1 MRQAGSPFLAIVKGT
16 RLRLSLVYTAL
27 ALITLAIAR
36 APFDLFGAD
45 GGPGIQLA
53 AAVAGVVVGAVLAF
67 VVSRALTRPLRN
79 LADAANEIAR
89 GNLDARV
96 DVDCACDIG
105 VLADSMRGMAQSL
118 RASSARMAD
127 LADFDAA
134 TSLPRAHLLTPH
146 ADAAA
151 RPDGPGGAM
160 VMIAF
165 TNQRRIA
172 ETFGFETAEAQL
184 AAGVERLLSASPIG
198 TVEVNRARARNYAR
212 DHGRDQTRND
222 DRRHL
227 PLLARVGAQDFA
239 LLLPGVT
246 DPADLAHL
254 ASYLHVAM
262 NRPLA
267 VVGRQL
273 TATLAI
279 GIARFPEDAATGA
292 DLLRLSAL
300 ACGHAVRLSGEQ
312 KTMVYAPWMGEAVD
326 ERDMLEHELRRAID
340 SDELQVH
347 YQPKVYASDWSLSG
361 VEALVRW
368 RHTERG
374 LIMPADFIPMAEETG
389 LIVDLGLFVIDKAV
403 AQCALW
409 ARSGRLIEMSINV
422 SPAQFRHPDFSRQ
435 VLSAISRHGCPPTL
449 ITFEI
454 TETMAQ
460 TDISVMER
468 HIAPLQQAGI
478 RFAIDDF
485 GSGYSNFARLSKMRF
500 DVLKVDRSLVASL
513 ETDGS
518 AREVSRAI
526 VQLGKA
532 LGCRIVAEG
541 AETPGQVAAASTL
554 GCDEIQGFYV
564 SHPMAIEDLEAWQM
578 QRGHSNLARIVKSIF
593 GPDFGEQTQAGPETE
608 PEARRAAG

>member
-1 MRQAGSPFLAIVKGT
+1 MRQAGLLLPAIVKGT
-16 RLRLSLVYTAL
+16 GPRFFLVFAGL
-27 ALITLAIAR
+27 ALVTLAIAR
-36 APFDLFGAD
+36 APFDLFGVEAR
-45 GGPGIQLA
+45 PGFQVVA
-53 AAVAGVVVGAVLAF
+53 AAIGIACGALLAL
-67 VVSRALTRPLRN
+67 VVSRAVTRPIRS
-79 LADAANEIAR
+79 LAEAAGEIAA
-89 GNLDARV
+89 GNLDARI
-96 DVDCACDIG
+96 DVHCACDIG
-105 VLADSMRGMAQSL
+105 DLADSMRAMAASL

-134 TSLPRAHLLTPH
+134 TGLPKSHLLTPR
-146 ADAAA
+146 ADAVA
-151 RPDGPGGAM
+151 RHDGPGGAM

-165 TNQRRIA
+165 TNHRRIA
-172 ETFGFETAEAQL
+172 ETFGHETAEAQL

-198 TVEVNRARARNYAR
+198 TVEINRARARDRA
-212 DHGRDQTRND
+212 QND
-222 DRRHL
+222 RA
-227 PLLARVGAQDFA
+227 LLARVGAQDFA

-254 ASYLHVAM
+254 AGYLHMAM
-262 NRPLA
+262 NRPLPVA
-267 VVGRQL
+267 GRHL

-279 GIARFPEDAATGA
+279 GIARFPDHAATGA

-300 ACGHAVRLSGEQ
+300 ACGRAARLAGEQ
-312 KTMVYAPWMGEAVD
+312 KTTVYAPWMGEAVD
-326 ERDMLEHELRRAID
+326 ERDLLEHELRRAID
-340 SDELQVH
+340 SNELQVH

-368 RHTERG
+368 RHTDRG

-403 AQCALW
+403 AQCAEW

-422 SPAQFRHPDFSRQ
+422 SAAQFRHPDFSRH
-435 VLSAISRHGCPPTL
+435 VLSVVSRHGCPPTL
-449 ITFEI
+449 VTFEI

-460 TDISVMER
+460 ADIAVMER

-500 DVLKVDRSLVASL
+500 DILKVDRSLVAKL
-513 ETDGS
+513 ETDG
-518 AREVSRAI
+518 AALEVSRAI

-564 SHPMAIEDLEAWQM
+564 SHPMAIEDFEAWQT

-593 GPDFGEQTQAGPETE
+593 GPDFGDQSQADVEIE

>member
-1 MRQAGSPFLAIVKGT
+1 MRQTSSPFLAIVKGT
-16 RLRLSLVYTAL
+16 GLRLSFVYVAL
-27 ALITLAIAR
+27 ALVTLAIAR
-36 APFDLFGAD
+36 APFDLFGMD
-45 GGPGIQLA
+45 GGPGLQIA
-53 AAVAGVVVGAVLAF
+53 AAAAGVSVGALLAF
-67 VVSRALTRPLRN
+67 IVSRALTKPLRS
-79 LADAANEIAR
+79 LAETANEIAR

-96 DVDCACDIG
+96 DVACACDIG
-105 VLADSMRGMAQSL
+105 VLADSMRGMVANL
-118 RASSARMAD
+118 RASTARIAD

-134 TSLPRAHLLTPH
+134 TGLPKAHRFL
-146 ADAAA
+146 ARVDAAA
-151 RPDGPGGAM
+151 RLNGPGGALL
-160 VMIAF
+160 MITV
-165 TNQRRIA
+165 TNLRRIT
-172 ETFGFETAEAQL
+172 ETFGHETAEA
-184 AAGVERLLSASPIG
+184 LLSAGADRLLAASSIG
-198 TVEVNRARARNYAR
+198 TREANRARALDAA
-212 DHGRDQTRND
+212 H
-222 DRRHL
+222 HEL
-227 PLLARVGAQDFA
+227 ALLSRVGAEDFA
-239 LLLPGVT
+239 LMLPGVS
-246 DPADLAHL
+246 DPVDLAHL
-254 ASYLHVAM
+254 AGYLHVAM
-262 NRPLA
+262 NRPLT
-267 VVGRQL
+267 VDGRKL

-279 GIARFPEDAATGA
+279 GIARFPEDAGA
-292 DLLRLSAL
+292 GAELLRLSAL
-300 ACGHAVRLSGEQ
+300 ACGHAGRLSGEQ
-312 KTMVYAPWMGEAVD
+312 KTMVYAGWMREALA

-374 LIMPADFIPMAEETG
+374 LIMPADFIPVAEETG

-403 AQCALW
+403 AQCAAW

-435 VLSAISRHGCPPTL
+435 VLSAIARHGCPPTL
-449 ITFEI
+449 VTFEI

-460 TDISVMER
+460 SDVAVMER

-500 DVLKVDRSLVASL
+500 DVLKVDRSLVAGL

-564 SHPMAIEDLEAWQM
+564 SHPMTIEDFEAWQM
-578 QRGHSNLARIVKSIF
+578 KRGNSNLARIVKSIF
-593 GPDFGEQTQAGPETE
+593 GPDFGEPPLAEPVTE